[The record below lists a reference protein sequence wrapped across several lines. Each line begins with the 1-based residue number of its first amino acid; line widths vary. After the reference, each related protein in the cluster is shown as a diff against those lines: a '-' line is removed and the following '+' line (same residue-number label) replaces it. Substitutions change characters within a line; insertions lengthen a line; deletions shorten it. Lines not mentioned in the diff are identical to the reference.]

1 MALTALAAQANYTMA
16 SYLQWQAR
24 AGAVVVPTA
33 LVLSRSEILLH
44 GFCLRHCEIVKFR
57 VWEHERRRLR
67 ALMEAEHATFEQEEE
82 FVGNKG
88 THRKRFRQR
97 VPRL

>member
-1 MALTALAAQANYTMA
+1 MAS

-44 GFCLRHCEIVKFR
+44 AFCLRHCDIVTRRFR
-57 VWEHERRRLR
+57 EHERRRLR

-97 VPRL
+97 IPEL

>member
-1 MALTALAAQANYTMA
+1 MA
-16 SYLQWQAR
+16 SYLQWLANTD
-24 AGAVVVPTA
+24 AVVDPTTF
-33 LVLSRSEILLH
+33 LIPRSEILLH
-44 GFCLRHCEIVKFR
+44 AFCLRHCDIVTRRFR
-57 VWEHERRRLR
+57 EHERRRLR